1 MKFFLNKMVEVSEE
15 EQGVFIRRKDHDD
28 VVKDLESDIMIL
40 KYIASDPDM
49 QGRTREFIENSFQ
62 SKRESHYHVPVGP
75 DWAGD
80 RFCAICGRYY
90 LHNVHRKFL
99 P

>member
-1 MKFFLNKMVEVSEE
+1 MKFFLNQMVEVSEE

-28 VVKDLESDIMIL
+28 VVKDLESQIKIM

-49 QGRTREFIENSFQ
+49 QGRSRAFIEGRFKSMV
-62 SKRESHYHVPVGP
+62 ESHYHVP
-75 DWAGD
+75 AGED
-80 RFCAICGRYY
+80 AAARFCLICGRYY
-90 LHNVHRKFL
+90 MHKAHRAFL

>member
-28 VVKDLESDIMIL
+28 VVKDLEADINVL
-40 KYIASDPDM
+40 KYMLAS
-49 QGRTREFIENSFQ
+49 GEYARRSREFIENRFQ
-62 SKRESHYHVPVGP
+62 MMRESHYHIPRGP
-75 DWAGD
+75 DQAGD